1 MPCLWYRID
10 NLTGREQNRQRTKQT
25 ENKAGREQSR
35 QKTKQTEN
43 REKER
48 HEESLRFNGG
58 LDDEL

>member
-1 MPCLWYRID
+1 MID
-10 NLTGREQNRQRTKQT
+10 RQRTKW
-25 ENKAGREQSR
+25 
-35 QKTKQTEN
+35 TEN